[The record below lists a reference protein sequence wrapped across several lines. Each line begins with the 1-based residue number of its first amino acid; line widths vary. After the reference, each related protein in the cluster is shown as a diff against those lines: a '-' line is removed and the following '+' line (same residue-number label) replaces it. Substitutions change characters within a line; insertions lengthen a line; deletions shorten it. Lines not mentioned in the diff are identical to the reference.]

1 MNGNV
6 ITGGGDGDV
15 GQLENSEWKRIPI
28 RLENGPAKNP
38 GIRHQEN
45 PPNHRDLTFTPE
57 RIVNDDVDSI
67 GK

>member
-6 ITGGGDGDV
+6 ITGGGDFGP
-15 GQLENSEWKRIPI
+15 LENSEWKRIPI
-28 RLENGPAKNP
+28 RLENGPAKNS

-45 PPNHRDLTFTPE
+45 PPNRREPTFPPE
-57 RIVNDDVDSI
+57 RIVDDESDSI